1 MYPYPTAEQFNAAL
15 PTLMQVL
22 TGKVSIPEDVNALY
36 VGVGYAISQSKLGTP
51 ITGALRANAINWIG
65 LLQKIL
71 PILLQTIEA
80 GLQG

>member
-1 MYPYPTAEQFNAAL
+1 MTVGSTTYPYPTAEQFNAAL
-15 PTLMQVL
+15 PTMIQVL
-22 TGKVSIPEDVNALY
+22 L
-36 VGVGYAISQSKLGTP
+36 GYAISQSKLGTP